1 MGFLDNMKESLGG
14 LGENISQS
22 ISDISDNAERNKYLR
37 DRVVEVRNENDKF
50 LNALVGKEAILIGD
64 EYSLLKDVTT
74 GLLFYKYKFKDE
86 GMMTPS
92 WQIIP
97 VYKASGEIMNYSEL
111 TDDIK
116 TTITKQQQAYHDALE
131 KAYGGD
137 NEE

>member
-37 DRVVEVRNENDKF
+37 DRVVEVKNENDKF
-50 LNALVGKEAILIGD
+50 LNALVGKETILIGD

-74 GLLFYKYKFKDE
+74 GFLFYKHKFKDE

-111 TDDIK
+111 ADDVK
-116 TTITKQQQAYHDALE
+116 ATIAKQQQAYHDALE
-131 KAYGGD
+131 KAYGDG
-137 NEE
+137 EE

>member
-50 LNALVGKEAILIGD
+50 LSTLVGKETILIGD

-74 GLLFYKYKFKDE
+74 GFLFYKHRFKDE

-111 TDDIK
+111 ADDVK
-116 TTITKQQQAYHDALE
+116 ATIAKQQQAYHDALE
-131 KAYGGD
+131 KAYGDG
-137 NEE
+137 EE